1 MKVMECFY
9 KTKKLSI
16 KNNDGKKFVYEFE
29 LRDKSLPQNQSI
41 YVFGNYGVGEIADKL
56 YRKYP
61 KVKYIGFDDC
71 YTLREDFI

>member
-1 MKVMECFY
+1 MKCFEQS
-9 KTKKLSI
+9 KKLSI
-16 KNNDGKKFVYEFE
+16 KNNDGKKFIYEFE

-41 YVFGNYGVGEIADKL
+41 YVFGGYGVGEIADKL

-61 KVKYIGFDDC
+61 KVKYVGFDDG